1 MTPNNTDTNSARDQR
16 LRDTLRLAQSKLE
29 NLEESIKRLRSL
41 QDKLYR
47 HQELDTELEINSKEL
62 FILNKEFASMSD
74 EATEMD
80 RFETFESIMA
90 PFLRMQML
98 EAEAEENRR
107 TGNEL
112 EQQIRATSNEIER
125 LRKIFSTTK
134 DSVASTE
141 IHHRE
146 LCHIADECSQHDGAC
161 NILEDIINHLEEELM
176 REEDHKTSLQDHIN
190 AIVNDI
196 TNDEKRL
203 EDLNSQRHIL
213 QSHEAMLTRIDLLLS
228 MLQRL
233 EELATKQKH
242 RNQLYTKN
250 EEEQRR
256 AKEELA
262 RIINQHNDIDQQIQS
277 LQDETE
283 IHRTNIRGM
292 RSYDVQE
299 KVMTLKSHL
308 LMLGA
313 AHSLWRRIS
322 TGYAHIEEKTQLIN
336 SLRLEIEHD
345 LKAEQDLTVSV
356 ATLKRQVA
364 NKEYT
369 LNMSKS
375 QNLISLRADLVEG
388 TACSVC
394 GATHHPYHSDTMQ
407 DQYKLISD
415 FRSDYETLSG
425 ELQGQERQLAELH
438 DKLTK
443 NLGQQI
449 AEQHNLETIRY
460 RQSED
465 VKEWRVFA
473 HLDPTFN
480 DCSASTNSDS
490 RIATIRQLMDNTQRD
505 LQVAESIL
513 GEFNYH
519 TNQITTLSG
528 KIADLENK
536 KTEVGI
542 RKNETDALCRI
553 LAAEG
558 EKIDDLRKLAQEKY
572 HQYYEM
578 LQKDITLPEWFRLW
592 QENPENLYID
602 LRQMATQWEHINKE
616 IAKTEQALAMAR
628 TKHEMY
634 NTMLQHC
641 MLTIEKIK
649 DNQRQ
654 KKSKY
659 GELHERRNLL
669 LPTMTTSEALDI
681 SLNNFHKTQQQHQES
696 TEELQK
702 LMLEQQKLEGAY
714 INVRNIGTS
723 LDNKAS
729 AQRNLVDLWIR
740 AYNASHPPV
749 QYSEL
754 NAVLTQDIDWNTK
767 RKRIRD
773 NRMSTLLQQQKVKA
787 IQAQIVALEVETG
800 PLTPAQLA
808 EKQIT
813 TEAQLEQHE
822 AALRDTTMQI
832 AKLKMELGL

>member
-490 RIATIRQLMDNTQRD
+490 RMATIRQLMDNTQRD

-602 LRQMATQWEHINKE
+602 LRQMATQWEHINKK

>member
-490 RIATIRQLMDNTQRD
+490 RMATIRQLMDNTQRD

>member
-161 NILEDIINHLEEELM
+161 NILEDIINHLEEELT

-490 RIATIRQLMDNTQRD
+490 RMATIRQLLDNTQRD

-681 SLNNFHKTQQQHQES
+681 SLNNFHKTQKQHQES

-702 LMLEQQKLEGAY
+702 LMLEQQKFEGAY

-754 NAVLTQDIDWNTK
+754 NAVLTQDIDWNAK

>member
-98 EAEAEENRR
+98 ETEAEENRR

-161 NILEDIINHLEEELM
+161 NILEDIINHLEEELT

-490 RIATIRQLMDNTQRD
+490 RMATIRQLLDNTQRD

-681 SLNNFHKTQQQHQES
+681 SLNNFHKTQKQHQES

-754 NAVLTQDIDWNTK
+754 NAVLTQDIDWNAK

>member
-161 NILEDIINHLEEELM
+161 NILEDIINHLEEELT

-490 RIATIRQLMDNTQRD
+490 RMATIRQLLDNTQRD

-616 IAKTEQALAMAR
+616 IAKTEQALDMAR

>member
-161 NILEDIINHLEEELM
+161 NILEDIINHLEEELT

-425 ELQGQERQLAELH
+425 ELQGQKRQLAELH

-490 RIATIRQLMDNTQRD
+490 RMATIRQLLDNTQRD

-681 SLNNFHKTQQQHQES
+681 SLNNFHKTQKQHQES

>member
-16 LRDTLRLAQSKLE
+16 LRDTLRLAHSKLE
-29 NLEESIKRLRSL
+29 NLEEGIKRLRSL

-47 HQELDTELEINSKEL
+47 HQELDTELDINSKEL
-62 FILNKEFASMSD
+62 FILNKESASLSD

-80 RFETFESIMA
+80 RFETFESIMS

-112 EQQIRATSNEIER
+112 EQQIRATSNEIEK

-141 IHHRE
+141 IQHRE

-161 NILEDIINHLEEELM
+161 HILEDIINHLKEDLVK
-176 REEDHKTSLQDHIN
+176 EEDRKTSIQGYIN
-190 AIVNDI
+190 TIANDI
-196 TNDEKRL
+196 ANNEKQL
-203 EDLNSQRHIL
+203 EELNSQRHIL
-213 QSHEAMLTRIDLLLS
+213 QSHESMLTRIDLLLS

-233 EELATKQKH
+233 EELATKQQH

-250 EEEQRR
+250 EEELRR
-256 AKEELA
+256 AKEELHS
-262 RIINQHNDIDQQIQS
+262 IIDQHNDIDQQIQA
-277 LQDETE
+277 LQDEAE

-308 LMLGA
+308 LMLNA
-313 AHSLWRRIS
+313 AQSLWRRIS

-345 LKAEQDLTVSV
+345 LKAEQSLTISV
-356 ATLKRQVA
+356 ATLKRQVT

-425 ELQGQERQLAELH
+425 ELQGQERQLSELH

-480 DCSASTNSDS
+480 ECSASTNSDS
-490 RIATIRQLMDNTQRD
+490 RMATIRQLLDNTQRD
-505 LQVAESIL
+505 LQVAETIL

-528 KIADLENK
+528 KIADLESK
-536 KTEVGI
+536 KADVDI
-542 RKNETDALCRI
+542 RKNETSALCRI

-558 EKIDDLRKLAQEKY
+558 EKINDLRKLAQEKY

-602 LRQMATQWEHINKE
+602 LRQMASKWEHINRE
-616 IAKTEQALAMAR
+616 IDKTEKTLSLAR
-628 TKHEMY
+628 TKKEMY
-634 NTMLQHC
+634 TTMLQHC
-641 MLTIEKIK
+641 MLSIEKIK
-649 DNQRQ
+649 DEQRI
-654 KKSKY
+654 KISKH

-681 SLNNFHKTQQQHQES
+681 SLNNFHKTQQQHQAS

-702 LMLEQQKLEGAY
+702 LMLEKQKLEGAY

-729 AQRNLVDLWIR
+729 TQRNLVDLWIR

-754 NAVLTQDIDWNTK
+754 NAVLTQDIDWNAK

-773 NRMSTLLQQQKVKA
+773 NRMATSLQQQKVKA

-800 PLTPAQLA
+800 PLTPSQLA

-822 AALRDTTMQI
+822 DALRETTMQI

>member
-161 NILEDIINHLEEELM
+161 NILEDIINHLEEELT

-490 RIATIRQLMDNTQRD
+490 RMATIRQLMDNTQRD

>member
-161 NILEDIINHLEEELM
+161 NILEGIINHLEEELT

-490 RIATIRQLMDNTQRD
+490 RMATIRQLLDNTQRD

>member
-74 EATEMD
+74 EATEME

-98 EAEAEENRR
+98 ETEAEENRR

-146 LCHIADECSQHDGAC
+146 LCHIAYECSQHDGAC
-161 NILEDIINHLEEELM
+161 NILEDIINHLEEELR

-490 RIATIRQLMDNTQRD
+490 RMATIRQLLDNTQRD

-616 IAKTEQALAMAR
+616 IAKTEQTLAMAR

-681 SLNNFHKTQQQHQES
+681 SLNNFHKTQKQHQES

-754 NAVLTQDIDWNTK
+754 NAVLTQDIDWNAK